1 MKRTEF
7 KKRMQSLKSYRENN
21 PGKGYWDWR
30 NSLPDNLKYT
40 NDLEYDMR
48 SAYESGAQPKLED
61 DGLYHLPSRDPK
73 SGRILKASTHPTYW
87 KALEYDSKM
96 GYNPCF
102 INNTTYTWNDKDGPF
117 IPWQQV
123 EQFQNGGENVPM
135 WLQQQYQGPQYY
147 EILENLRR
155 DDPEAYKRLQGIT
168 VTPRDTG
175 VVYQDNARVGNA
187 TQAPVHR
194 TNIEKRNELSFGPLG
209 LLPVVGDVEEVA
221 NIALDTS
228 EGNYGQAAA
237 GLGLL
242 ALPGNVGKLFR
253 KSKGLAVVHPN
264 GLQRLFS
271 PKRSKQLAEANR
283 TRSFINDNKYDYVSY
298 KDIRKAIDLTKD
310 QDYLYRGVDKNAIHY
325 KDLNTEENYSATAEL
340 IDQRDPKNSVLRF
353 DKIPSRVTWTSKRP
367 DYIHSQVDEI
377 HFQPQQDFW
386 FKAEQLPS
394 NGNVRYLNSYDPNS
408 RIVNTDGFNLNS
420 GYHFVKIPKANSFAV
435 MKEGVDYDTSNF
447 NPIVDLPW
455 YKRLFVSYANGGE
468 VPPDNSPVRV
478 NPITNRPLANG
489 SIQSIFNLEDAANLT
504 PIGDVLSIR
513 DAYIAARNKDL
524 LGLGLA
530 GLGAIPFIPRLGR
543 KKISKVD
550 RPPIPE
556 VNPNYFQEQ
565 MQKMEESMNKRK
577 QLIDDFY
584 NQQDQVYESLIENED
599 AFRRAANADAT
610 AGTNYVGTYG
620 DYLKQYS
627 EGSSRR
633 NDNLPQ
639 IRLTDNIPS
648 NTKAQVDP
656 TNLDWISVNSRYS
669 DPNEIDPIFR
679 SLNPGLVRHELGH
692 IIDEKS
698 GLEYVRKLGKRSK
711 FESEDKLKEMYP
723 KSYKRIQD
731 YLLNGSE
738 IKSHMNEFRE
748 FLFKNGDY
756 SPKETV
762 KTIRQKLDKYGS
774 SFRNLNILFDA
785 YKNKSQFVR
794 DYNGIPITSTDRD
807 KLSV

>member
-1 MKRTEF
+1 MDRTEF
-7 KKRMQSLKSYRENN
+7 KKRMKSLKSYREQN

-30 NSLPDNLKYT
+30 NNLPDNLKYT
-40 NDLEYDMR
+40 DDLEYDMR
-48 SAYESGAQPKLED
+48 GAYESGAQPKLED

-96 GYNPCF
+96 GYNPYF

-123 EQFQNGGENVPM
+123 EQFEEGG
-135 WLQQQYQGPQYY
+135 
-147 EILENLRR
+147 I
-155 DDPEAYKRLQGIT
+155 
-168 VTPRDTG
+168 
-175 VVYQDNARVGNA
+175 
-187 TQAPVHR
+187 
-194 TNIEKRNELSFGPLG
+194 
-209 LLPVVGDVEEVA
+209 LLPEIEVLGTYPRKQYVYDRA
-221 NIALDTS
+221 NS
-228 EGNYGQAAA
+228 SQA
-237 GLGLL
+237 
-242 ALPGNVGKLFR
+242 NFI
-253 KSKGLAVVHPN
+253 
-264 GLQRLFS
+264 QR
-271 PKRSKQLAEANR
+271 A
-283 TRSFINDNKYDYVSY
+283 
-298 KDIRKAIDLTKD
+298 KDINRNTILDWEMHNAVATHKLSYAEDGGKYIVYPEV
-310 QDYLYRGVDKNAIHY
+310 QEINGNLYDF
-325 KDLNTEENYSATAEL
+325 T
-340 IDQRDPKNSVLRF
+340 DPKNGHYRNRKYRWKAALDSAINRGDTLTF
-353 DKIPSRVTWTSKRP
+353 DRESDAKYFTEHYKEYYPSF
-367 DYIHSQVDEI
+367 E
-377 HFQPQQDFW
+377 
-386 FKAEQLPS
+386 E
-394 NGNVRYLNSYDPNS
+394 
-408 RIVNTDGFNLNS
+408 
-420 GYHFVKIPKANSFAV
+420 
-435 MKEGVDYDTSNF
+435 
-447 NPIVDLPW
+447 
-455 YKRLFVSYANGGE
+455 GGE

-530 GLGAIPFIPRLGR
+530 GLRAIPFIPRLGR

-550 RPPIPE
+550 RPSIPE

-656 TNLDWISVNSRYS
+656 TNLDWIFVNSRYS

-762 KTIRQKLDKYGS
+762 ETIRQKLDKYGS